1 MKQLLRS
8 CLVVLIAVTVV
19 VALAERAA
27 AQATFVVGT
36 GDPDVDIPAVQAAV
50 DQGGN
55 VILEG
60 HFSFDRPPTV
70 PDSVAGLPPAT
81 VLISKAVAISGMQ
94 DGQDGITSIE
104 SGTIPFYIDAPGV
117 GVTLQRLRFIRPSVG
132 AILAYAVSG
141 LTIASCEIEGI
152 TPVPNEAANSGII
165 VNTNNTIIP
174 SPAQPGFPA
183 NVTGRISIMNNDID
197 AVGGTAM
204 DNMLG
209 ITIFS
214 VGQSPDN
221 EVDIYVSGN
230 TIRNVTEPAINF
242 RRIGG
247 KAHITGN
254 VIETGP
260 VSSQVSPGPE
270 VIRAV
275 NIGSYVIAHNS
286 IKSEWADPD
295 AKGISVFS
303 QFAAWPMEDALIVDN
318 DVTMSP
324 PAGTTFTSLSAG
336 IEIRG
341 YAANNYVAYNTVRGS
356 ARAALA
362 LDPFKGGIP
371 HDNVFKLNRVDDF
384 DASVADVYI
393 GTGVLNTVLFGQEGT
408 VDDLGINTIVLPF

>member
-1 MKQLLRS
+1 M
-8 CLVVLIAVTVV
+8 
-19 VALAERAA
+19 VALAESAT

-36 GDPDVDIPAVQAAV
+36 GNPDVDIPAVQTAV
-50 DQGGN
+50 DQGGQ
-55 VILEG
+55 VFLKG
-60 HFSFDRPPTV
+60 HFSFDRAPSV
-70 PDSVAGLPPAT
+70 PNAVAGFAPAT
-81 VLISKAVAISGMQ
+81 VLISKAVAISGVPDEQ
-94 DGQDGITSIE
+94 HDTTSIE
-104 SGTIPFYIDAPGV
+104 AGSIPFYIDAPGA
-117 GVTLQRLRFIRPSVG
+117 GVTIRGLHFVRPTES

-141 LTIASCEIEGI
+141 LTIASCRIEGI
-152 TPVPNEAANSGII
+152 MPVPHSPGNSGIF
-165 VNTNNTIIP
+165 VGTISALP
-174 SPAQPGFPA
+174 TPTQPGYPD
-183 NVTGRISIMNNDID
+183 NISGQISIVNNDID
-197 AVGGTAM
+197 AVGGTAL

-214 VGQSPDN
+214 VGQSPDM

-230 TIRNVTEPAINF
+230 TIRNITEPAINF
-242 RRIGG
+242 RRVGG
-247 KAHITGN
+247 KAHVTGN

-260 VSSQVSPGPE
+260 VSAPGPE

-303 QFAAWPMEDALIVDN
+303 QFAAWPMEGALVVDN

-324 PAGTTFTSLSAG
+324 PVGTVFTSLSAG

-341 YAANNYVAYNTVRGS
+341 YAGNNLVAFNRVHGS

-384 DASVADVYI
+384 DAAIADVYI
-393 GTGVLNTVLFGQEGT
+393 GTGVLDTHLFGQEGT
-408 VDDLGINTIVLPF
+408 VDDLGTNTIVLPF